1 MKKEFLLAVTFCGV
15 LNSGLYAS
23 SASLPAESTKMAAAQ
38 QSRKVQG
45 MVLDQNGEAVIGAN
59 VALKGNPSVGTITDI
74 DGKFVLS
81 ASSKDVLVISFIGYK
96 TQEVKVGNKRDFRI
110 ILKEDS
116 ETLDEVVVTAFGA
129 GQKKESIVGS
139 IQTVRPNDLKVP
151 SSNLSTSFAGRL
163 AGVVAFQRS
172 GLPGENGADFYVR
185 GISTISGV
193 TSPLIVID
201 GVEASSADLNA
212 LDPEVIEG
220 FSILKDA
227 TATAMYGTRGANG
240 VMIVTTKSGQDLEK
254 PVIGVRLEANVNTP
268 TFMPKYVS
276 GDRYM
281 SLYNEA
287 VTNQGTGDVLF
298 TDEQI
303 NGTRQGL
310 NPYIFPNLDWYNEI
324 FKDASFN
331 QKANFNIRG
340 GTKKITYFMNVSFNH
355 ESGMLKNRSKDFFTY
370 SNNLDVKRY
379 AFQNNIDFHISKTS
393 KIGLHLNVQLND
405 MTSPVTG
412 TDDDSTNKIMTN
424 IYNSIR
430 NANPVDYPIFFPN
443 TGEKW
448 IKWGAYS
455 GGNDQGATNPLAY
468 VTSGYANTFS
478 STVLAN
484 LDFEQNLDFITKGL
498 KFRAMVSFKNYNRTI
513 TNRVQG
519 YNRYSLKSFS
529 KDENGE
535 YQYEAAPIGEPSK
548 PVLSTNR
555 LISGDRRLYFQAYL
569 DYNRTFADAHAVN
582 VMGLVNTDEYVDNTG
597 GGLIS
602 SLPKRKIGVAMR
614 ASYAY
619 DNRYMIEFNA
629 GYNGSENFAKGHRF
643 GFFPSVAIGY
653 NISQEKFWKP
663 MEDIISNLKLR
674 ASYGLVGND
683 QIGSER
689 FIYMADVSLKGNGD
703 SPSFTTGY
711 GSAVTNLKG
720 PIYNRMENKDITWEV
735 GEKLNVGADI
745 QLFRSLNISVDAFR
759 EIRRDIFQQM
769 LSVPNYLGTAST
781 KIYGNLAKVKNW
793 GADFSVDYGKAINK
807 DLSVQFKGTFTFA
820 RNKVLE
826 YNEAPGV
833 SSQYSIVGHSVKS
846 FLVYQADGLYL
857 DYADIA
863 NNPTSTLG
871 NIAIAPGDI
880 KYIDQPD
887 KNGVYDGKISDADR
901 IRVGNPEVPEIV
913 YGFGPSIQYKNW
925 DFSFFFQGVGK
936 TSLVMSGFHPFGTQ
950 YNRNVVDFVADN
962 RWSPTNQNPNAS
974 YPRLTKY
981 DNNHN
986 SARST
991 YWMRDASFLKL
1002 KNAEIGYSFKKIA
1015 RIYLSGANLLT
1026 FSKFDEWDPE
1036 MGGDGMTKYPTQRT
1050 FNLGIQLTF
1059 K

>member
-1 MKKEFLLAVTFCGV
+1 MKKEFLLSFIL
-15 LNSGLYAS
+15 LNSLNSSSLYAS
-23 SASLPAESTKMAAAQ
+23 FGVESKGGAVAVTQ
-38 QSRKVQG
+38 QVRQIHGKV
-45 MVLDQNGEAVIGAN
+45 VDQNGEAVIGAN
-59 VALKGNPSVGTITDI
+59 VTIKGNKSVGTITDF
-74 DGKFVLS
+74 DGNFTLNV
-81 ASSKDVLVISFIGYK
+81 SSKDVLVVSFIGYVS
-96 TQEVKVGNKRDFRI
+96 QEIKVGNERNFRVV
-110 ILKEDS
+110 LKEDS

-151 SSNLSTSFAGRL
+151 SSNLSTSFAGRM

-240 VMIVTTKSGQDLEK
+240 VMIVTTKSGSDLEK
-254 PVIGVRLEANVNTP
+254 PVIGVRVEANVNTP

-281 SLYNEA
+281 RLYNEA
-287 VTNQGTGDVLF
+287 VTNQGTGDILF

-303 NGTRQGL
+303 EGTLKGS
-310 NPYIFPNLDWYNEI
+310 NPYIFPNVDWYDEI

-355 ESGMLKNRSKDFFTY
+355 ESGMLRNRSKDFFTY
-370 SNNLDVKRY
+370 SNGLDAKRY

-405 MTSPVTG
+405 MKSPVTG
-412 TDDDSTNKIMTN
+412 TNDDSTGQIMTN

-430 NANPVDYPIFFPN
+430 NANPVDYPVFFPN

-448 IKWGAYS
+448 VKWGAYS

-484 LDFEQNLDFITKGL
+484 LDFEQKLDFITKGL

-519 YNRYSLKSFS
+519 YNRYSLKNFS

-535 YQYEAAPIGEPSK
+535 YQYEVSPIGEPSK
-548 PVLSTNR
+548 PVLGTSR
-555 LISGDRRLYFQAYL
+555 LLSGDRRLYFQAYL

-582 VMGLVNTDEYVDNTG
+582 LMALFNTDEFVNNTG
-597 GGLIS
+597 GGLVN
-602 SLPKRKIGVAMR
+602 SLPKRKIGLAMR
-614 ASYAY
+614 ASYAF

-663 MEDIISNLKLR
+663 LEDVISNFKLR

-689 FIYMADVSLKGNGD
+689 FIYMSDVALGGND
-703 SPSFTTGY
+703 NSPGFTTGY
-711 GSAVTNLKG
+711 GPSETFLKG

-745 QLFRSLNISVDAFR
+745 QLFRSLNISIDAFR

-769 LSVPNYLGTAST
+769 YSIPNYLGTAQT
-781 KIYGNLAKVKNW
+781 KIFGNLAKVKNW
-793 GADFSVDYGKAINK
+793 GADFSVDYGKSINK
-807 DLSVQFKGTFTFA
+807 DLSIQFKGTFTFA

-826 YNEAPGV
+826 YNEAPGI
-833 SSQYSIVGHSVKS
+833 SPAYSIVGHSVRS
-846 FLVYQADGLYL
+846 FLVYKANGLYI
-857 DYADIA
+857 DEADIA
-863 NNPTSTLG
+863 NNPNSTLG

-880 KYIDQPD
+880 KYVDQPD
-887 KNGVYDGKISDADR
+887 KNGVCDGRISDSDR
-901 IRVGNPEVPEIV
+901 IRVGNPDVPEIV

-962 RWSPTNQNPNAS
+962 HWSQTNQNPDAE

-986 SARST
+986 SAAST
-991 YWMRDASFLKL
+991 YWMRNASFLKL
-1002 KNAEIGYSFKKIA
+1002 KNAEIGYSFKMA
-1015 RIYLSGANLLT
+1015 RIYLSGVNLLT
-1026 FSKFDEWDPE
+1026 FSKFKKWDPE